1 MIISIEGRESP
12 VMATDQGQDGQAG
25 GDLPVWSL
33 DDLYPGR
40 DSAELENDFEWLE
53 SGCSGFSRDY
63 EGRIGT
69 LGADELLAAI
79 EAYEQISARVARIS
93 SYAQLHFAEQTTDP
107 LRGKFLADCQQRL
120 NAISGQLVFLDLEIA
135 GIDDAAYE
143 AMLAE
148 NAGLRRYRPVLDRLR
163 KMRPHL
169 LSLELEQY
177 IVDKSAVGRSAWVRL
192 FDETFARMRFG
203 DGKTRNTLEETLTL
217 LSDQRRPVR
226 RKAYQALARAFDE
239 HLPLL
244 TLITN
249 TLARDKA
256 IGDDWRQFSSPQAER
271 HLDNEV
277 DAEVVESLHRAVSD
291 SCQRTSHRY
300 YRLKARMLGLKK
312 LEIWDR
318 NAPLKM
324 ESERRIGWREAK
336 QTVQRAFSGFSPD
349 MSGISARFFEK
360 GWIDAEMRPGKAS
373 GAFSHPTT
381 TDAHPYILLNYAGKP
396 RDVMVLAH
404 ELGHGVHQVLAA
416 SQGEL
421 LSQTPLTLAETAS
434 VFAEMLTFHELLDG
448 AQNRQQRQ
456 VLLASK
462 VEDMINTVIRQI
474 AFYDFESRLH
484 DRRAEGELTSDEIG
498 ELWMGVQSESLGP
511 AVNLPDSYRSF
522 WCYVPHFIHAP
533 FYVYA
538 YAFGHG
544 LVHALYSEFE
554 RGGDGF
560 QDRYFDLLAAGGSRN
575 YRDSLARFGLDPTEP
590 AFWNTGLQVIEGL
603 VDELEELDG

>member
-1 MIISIEGRESP
+1 MKHPTNGQGAAL
-12 VMATDQGQDGQAG
+12 ATDPVQGAQAAC
-25 GDLPVWSL
+25 DLPEWDL

-40 DSAELENDFEWLE
+40 DCAELESDFEWLE
-53 SGCSGFSRDY
+53 ARCSDFARNY
-63 EGRIGT
+63 EGKIGA
-69 LGADELLAAI
+69 LKAGELLEVI
-79 EAYEQISARVARIS
+79 ESYEDISARSTRIGA
-93 SYAQLHFAEQTTDP
+93 YAQLHFAELTTDP

-120 NAISGQLVFLDLEIA
+120 SAISGRLVFLDLEIA
-135 GIDDAAYE
+135 GIDDTAYE
-143 AMLAE
+143 TMLAE
-148 NAGLRRYRPVLDRLR
+148 SAGLRRYKPVLDRLR

-169 LSLELEQY
+169 LSLELERY
-177 IVDKSAVGRSAWVRL
+177 IVDKSVVGRSAWVRL

-203 DGKTRNTLEETLTL
+203 TGKTRNTLEETLTL
-217 LSDQRRPVR
+217 LSDQQRPVR
-226 RKAYQALARAFDE
+226 RRAFGALARSFDE
-239 HLPLL
+239 HLPVL

-256 IGDDWRQFSSPQAER
+256 INDRWRQFSSPQADR

-277 DAEVVESLHRAVSD
+277 DAEVVESLQKAVSG

-318 NAPLKM
+318 NAPLKV
-324 ESERRIGWREAK
+324 ESERRIGWLEARE
-336 QTVQRAFSGFSPD
+336 TVQRAFSGFSPE
-349 MSGISARFFEK
+349 MSEISCRFFEN

-381 TDAHPYILLNYAGKP
+381 TQVHPYILLNYAGKP

-416 SQGEL
+416 EQGEL

-434 VFAEMLTFHELLDG
+434 VFAEMLTFQELLNAATG
-448 AQNRQQRQ
+448 RQQRQ
-456 VLLASK
+456 VLLANK

-474 AFYDFESRLH
+474 AFYEFESRLH
-484 DRRAEGELTSDEIG
+484 ERRKDGELTSGEIG
-498 ELWMGVQSESLGP
+498 EIWMGVQGESLGP
-511 AVNLPDSYRSF
+511 AVNLPDSYRNF

-554 RGGDGF
+554 CGGDGF
-560 QDRYFDLLAAGGSRN
+560 QDRYFDLLGAGGSRN
-575 YRDSLARFGLDPTEP
+575 YRESLAQFGLDPTEP
-590 AFWNTGLQVIEGL
+590 AFWNTGLKVIEGL
-603 VDELEELDG
+603 VDELEALDG